1 MLMGAPEQPD
11 PARDDGGAPRTLV
24 ERAYLALRRDIVLGE
39 YPGGDRLRVEHLKGR
54 YGVGA
59 GTLREALA
67 LLVSDALV
75 VAEGQRGFRVSGMSL
90 EDLEDVTNTR
100 VLIETEALRQ
110 SVRRGDAAWEAQLT
124 AAFETLSR
132 IEAER
137 SAAGAPLTP
146 VPAAWERAWEAANK
160 QFHEALI
167 GAHRSEW
174 CRHLLGILYRH
185 AERYRHAVLRMN
197 AAEDLQRDVHREHA
211 EIYAAAVARQDARA
225 ALALE
230 AHVRLTCD
238 LLRRQTRRAAPALAL
253 AVPAP
258 AVGSG

>member
-1 MLMGAPEQPD
+1 MLMTFPPAAPA

-24 ERAYLALRRDIVLGE
+24 EKAYLALRRDIVRGE
-39 YPGGDRLRVEHLKGR
+39 HQGGDRLRVEHLKDR

-75 VAEGQRGFRVSGMSL
+75 VAEGQRGFRVSAMSL
-90 EDLEDVTNTR
+90 ADLEDVTNTR

-110 SVRRGDAAWEAQLT
+110 SIRRGDAPWEDRLRAAYDALSRAEARRSEAGVAWEAD
-124 AAFETLSR
+124 
-132 IEAER
+132 
-137 SAAGAPLTP
+137 
-146 VPAAWERAWEAANK
+146 WEAANK
-160 QFHEALI
+160 HFHEVLI
-167 GAHRSEW
+167 SAHGSDW

-185 AERYRHAVLRMN
+185 AERYRHVVLRMG
-197 AAEDLQRDVHREHA
+197 AAEDVHRDVHREHT
-211 EIYAAAVARQDARA
+211 EIYNAALARQDARA

-238 LLRRQTRRAAPALAL
+238 ILRSHHARGR
-253 AVPAP
+253 V
-258 AVGSG
+258 V